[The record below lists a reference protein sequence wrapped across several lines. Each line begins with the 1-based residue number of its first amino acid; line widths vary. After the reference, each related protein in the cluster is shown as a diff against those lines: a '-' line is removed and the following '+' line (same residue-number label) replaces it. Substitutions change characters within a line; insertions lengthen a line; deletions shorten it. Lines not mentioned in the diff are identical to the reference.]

1 MCGAKHRK
9 GRGRVPQ
16 RIRLLLRSPG
26 WQHVAKEGDIAVVR
40 IDLIIEPAMDD
51 NAILRTTF
59 DAALITNKGSR
70 REIRSVSIAVVS
82 HAMTFRSTSER

>member
-1 MCGAKHRK
+1 
-9 GRGRVPQ
+9 
-16 RIRLLLRSPG
+16 
-26 WQHVAKEGDIAVVR
+26 
-40 IDLIIEPAMDD
+40 MDD